1 MAGSNKKLFENLA
14 AGDLSYLLDPSL
26 DKEQDIVSASEGK
39 ETTSVPIEK
48 LHPFKNHPFRV
59 DKEADDF
66 FRLVESIKENG
77 IIYPVL
83 VRPRG
88 DGYEIIAGHRR
99 TAAGEAAGLKDIPVI
114 IKPMND
120 YEATIIMVH
129 SNFQRETMLISEKA
143 KAYRMCMEAEKHQ
156 GKKGI
161 DTAAMIGKEHDSK
174 RQVYR
179 YIRLSYLSDD
189 LLTMVDAGAIP
200 INTGTELSYLDF
212 DTQREICTYIDSFGK
227 YPSAEQASRLREI
240 YTENKESLSYERIIA
255 ELAEMPKAKISGKV
269 SFKKK
274 ELTKFFDEGTDAEAM
289 SDTILMLLS
298 RYRNGD
304 FDEIMKNTD
313 YTN

>member
-1 MAGSNKKLFENLA
+1 MAGNNKRLFDNLA

-26 DKEQDIVSASEGK
+26 DEGQDIVPVPDGK
-39 ETTSVPIEK
+39 ETTAVPLEK

-59 DKEADDF
+59 DREADDF
-66 FRLVESIKENG
+66 FQLVESIKDNG

-88 DGYEIIAGHRR
+88 DEYEIIAGHRR
-99 TAAGEAAGLKDIPVI
+99 TAAGEAAGLKEIPVI
-114 IKPMND
+114 IKPMSD

-129 SNFQRETMLISEKA
+129 SNFQRETMLVSEKA

-156 GKKGI
+156 GRKGI

-179 YIRLSYLSDD
+179 YIRLSYLLDD
-189 LLTMVDAGAIP
+189 LLSLVDAGAIP
-200 INTGTELSYLDF
+200 INTGVELAYLNL

-227 YPSAEQASRLREI
+227 YPSAEQASRLRKI
-240 YTENKESLSYERIIA
+240 YAENKESLSYERIIA
-255 ELAEMPKAKISGKV
+255 ELTEIPKAKTANKV
-269 SFKKK
+269 SFKTK
-274 ELTKFFDEGTDAEAM
+274 ELTEFFEEGTDAETM
-289 SDTILMLLS
+289 SSTILQLLS

-304 FDEIMKNTD
+304 FDEIMGRKD
-313 YTN
+313 K